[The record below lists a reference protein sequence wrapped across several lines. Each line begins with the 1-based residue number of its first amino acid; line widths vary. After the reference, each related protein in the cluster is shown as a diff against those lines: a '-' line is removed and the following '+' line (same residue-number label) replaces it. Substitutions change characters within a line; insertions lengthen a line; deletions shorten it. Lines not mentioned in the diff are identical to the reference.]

1 MKQRK
6 VPMRKCVISNEMKP
20 KKDMVRIVRSKE
32 GDVTI
37 DPSGKKNGRGA
48 YVSVEPELVEDGK
61 NRDVLSYALNVEVT
75 PTFYDELY
83 EYVEYKKARAEL
95 LKEQD
100 NG

>member
-61 NRDVLSYALNVEVT
+61 NRDVLSYALNVKVPT
-75 PTFYDELY
+75 TFYDELY
-83 EYVEYKKARAEL
+83 DYVEYKKARAEL
-95 LKEQD
+95 LKEQG